1 MLPAHRVFASVLH
14 PLAPLFFCALRTFL
28 RGYGGH
34 ARSKVVRSDS
44 ITHAQRTLRHRL
56 PRGAVVK
63 LEDSQS
69 APYAAFEPDAPAS
82 STLPS
87 RNYDDNFYSQPQ
99 SRLPSMDAVTG
110 GLDVP
115 ALAKG
120 LNLLVSILCVAC
132 AIAFMSEEGSYLS
145 VIIGLET
152 AFFAAALACVE
163 LQLDP
168 PLSIL
173 RSVVPFVTTLRGEA
187 FVAVLG
193 VLFLFAMGT
202 FGVVMAIIL
211 LCTLALNGYVAFTNP
226 ESMQR
231 DGGGDAGAQFA
242 AAGYDVDD
250 AAFSPAAQPSTADL

>member
-1 MLPAHRVFASVLH
+1 MYPAFRLRACSSAAGDIPDPRLYATPQPPQRVSKH
-14 PLAPLFFCALRTFL
+14 GS
-28 RGYGGH
+28 RG
-34 ARSKVVRSDS
+34 R
-44 ITHAQRTLRHRL
+44 
-56 PRGAVVK
+56 RGATFGVYAK

-69 APYAAFEPDAPAS
+69 APYAAFEPDAPPS
-82 STLPS
+82 TTLPS
-87 RNYDDNFYSQPQ
+87 RNYDDNFYSQP
-99 SRLPSMDAVTG
+99 SPGLRMDAVTG

>member
-1 MLPAHRVFASVLH
+1 M
-14 PLAPLFFCALRTFL
+14 
-28 RGYGGH
+28 
-34 ARSKVVRSDS
+34 
-44 ITHAQRTLRHRL
+44 
-56 PRGAVVK
+56 
-63 LEDSQS
+63 
-69 APYAAFEPDAPAS
+69 
-82 STLPS
+82 
-87 RNYDDNFYSQPQ
+87 
-99 SRLPSMDAVTG
+99 
-110 GLDVP
+110 
-115 ALAKG
+115 
-120 LNLLVSILCVAC
+120 
-132 AIAFMSEEGSYLS
+132 S

-226 ESMQR
+226 EAMQR

-242 AAGYDVDD
+242 AAGYDVDA
-250 AAFSPAAQPSTADL
+250 AAFSPAAQRSTADL

>member
-1 MLPAHRVFASVLH
+1 
-14 PLAPLFFCALRTFL
+14 
-28 RGYGGH
+28 
-34 ARSKVVRSDS
+34 
-44 ITHAQRTLRHRL
+44 
-56 PRGAVVK
+56 
-63 LEDSQS
+63 
-69 APYAAFEPDAPAS
+69 
-82 STLPS
+82 
-87 RNYDDNFYSQPQ
+87 
-99 SRLPSMDAVTG
+99 MDAVTG

-168 PLSIL
+168 PLSVL

-202 FGVVMAIIL
+202 FGVVMALIL
-211 LCTLALNGYVAFTNP
+211 LCTLALNGYVAVTSP

>member
-1 MLPAHRVFASVLH
+1 
-14 PLAPLFFCALRTFL
+14 
-28 RGYGGH
+28 
-34 ARSKVVRSDS
+34 
-44 ITHAQRTLRHRL
+44 
-56 PRGAVVK
+56 
-63 LEDSQS
+63 
-69 APYAAFEPDAPAS
+69 
-82 STLPS
+82 
-87 RNYDDNFYSQPQ
+87 
-99 SRLPSMDAVTG
+99 MDAVTG

-211 LCTLALNGYVAFTNP
+211 LCTLALNGYVAVTSP

-231 DGGGDAGAQFA
+231 ERAE
-242 AAGYDVDD
+242 
-250 AAFSPAAQPSTADL
+250 

>member
-1 MLPAHRVFASVLH
+1 MSRFFVLRACSSAGDIPDPWLYAAPQPPQRVSKH
-14 PLAPLFFCALRTFL
+14 GS
-28 RGYGGH
+28 RG
-34 ARSKVVRSDS
+34 R
-44 ITHAQRTLRHRL
+44 
-56 PRGAVVK
+56 RGATFGVYAK

-69 APYAAFEPDAPAS
+69 APYAAFEPDAPPS
-82 STLPS
+82 TTLPS
-87 RNYDDNFYSQPQ
+87 RNYDDNFYSQPT
-99 SRLPSMDAVTG
+99 SSLPGMDAVTG

-211 LCTLALNGYVAFTNP
+211 LCTLALNGYVAVTSP

-231 DGGGDAGAQFA
+231 DGGGDAGPQFA

>member
-1 MLPAHRVFASVLH
+1 MAAE
-14 PLAPLFFCALRTFL
+14 APKA
-28 RGYGGH
+28 
-34 ARSKVVRSDS
+34 
-44 ITHAQRTLRHRL
+44 
-56 PRGAVVK
+56 K

-69 APYAAFEPDAPAS
+69 APYAAFEPDAPPS
-82 STLPS
+82 TTLPS
-87 RNYDDNFYSQPQ
+87 RNYDDNFYSQPTT
-99 SRLPSMDAVTG
+99 SSLPGMDAVTG

-211 LCTLALNGYVAFTNP
+211 LCTLALNGYVAVTSP

-231 DGGGDAGAQFA
+231 DSGDAGPQFA